1 MTLPIIAVLGPTGTG
16 KSDLGVA
23 LARAVDGEVVNADSM
38 QLYRGMDIGTA
49 KLTPA
54 ERYGVP
60 HHLLDVLDVREE
72 ASVARYQREA
82 RERFAEIR
90 GRGRT
95 PILVGGSGLYA
106 RAALDVL
113 EFPPTDAE
121 VRQRWQELLETEGR
135 GVLAA
140 RLEAVDPVSAGR
152 GLDDRRLVRALEVHE
167 LTGRPFSSYMPRREH
182 REPALQIG
190 LNGPRDLLHE
200 RLGARVHRMVRAGL
214 VEEVRG
220 LAERGL
226 REGRTASRA
235 LGYAQ
240 FLRVVDGEASEE
252 EAAQETI
259 IATRRF
265 ARRQVTWFRADPRTS
280 WIGFTLAPRQQL
292 DRALALIEEG
302 RTPRTAP
309 DGESEG

>member
-49 KLTPA
+49 KLAPA
-54 ERYGVP
+54 ERDGVA
-60 HHLLDVLDVREE
+60 HHLMDVLDVREE

-95 PILVGGSGLYA
+95 PILVGGSGLYV

-113 EFPPTDAE
+113 EFPPTDPE
-121 VRQRWQELLETEGR
+121 VRERWQRLLETEGR
-135 GVLAA
+135 GTLAA
-140 RLEAVDPVSAGR
+140 RLESVDPVSARR

-200 RLGARVHRMVRAGL
+200 RLGARVHRMVEAGL
-214 VEEVRG
+214 LQEVRG

-265 ARRQVTWFRADPRTS
+265 ARRQVTWFRADPRTA
-280 WIGFTLAPRQQL
+280 WMGFTLSPRQQL
-292 DRALALIEEG
+292 DRALALIEAGQAPESV
-302 RTPRTAP
+302 P
-309 DGESEG
+309 DGGAEG

>member
-23 LARAVDGEVVNADSM
+23 LAREVDGEVVNADSM

-54 ERYGVP
+54 ERDGVP

-113 EFPPTDAE
+113 EFPPTDAQ

-135 GVLAA
+135 GALAA
-140 RLEAVDPVSAGR
+140 RLEAVDPVSARR

-190 LNGPRDLLHE
+190 LNGPRDLLHD
-200 RLGARVHRMVRAGL
+200 RLAVRVHRMVEAGL
-214 VEEVRG
+214 LQEVRD

-226 REGRTASRA
+226 REGRTASHA

-240 FLRVVDGEASEE
+240 FLRVVDGETSEE
-252 EAAQETI
+252 EAVQETI

-265 ARRQVTWFRADPRTS
+265 ARRQVTWFRADPRVT
-280 WIGFTLAPRQQL
+280 WIGFTLSPRQQL
-292 DRALALIEEG
+292 DRALTLIEQG
-302 RTPRTAP
+302 RTPETAN
-309 DGESEG
+309 DGGAEG

>member
-135 GVLAA
+135 GVLTA

-280 WIGFTLAPRQQL
+280 WIGFTLSPRQQL

-302 RTPRTAP
+302 STPRTAP